1 MLVTG
6 IILIGIVFYAIW
18 AVRKIHKNRK
28 NGSCC
33 SGSCSGCVADV
44 FRFGGH
50 RLFRIFAHSAGL
62 HYNRICFLIGL
73 HILPIGAV

>member
-33 SGSCSGCVADV
+33 SGSCSGCVGKTSYKKSIAKSEKEK
-44 FRFGGH
+44 GKT
-50 RLFRIFAHSAGL
+50 
-62 HYNRICFLIGL
+62 
-73 HILPIGAV
+73 

>member
-33 SGSCSGCVADV
+33 SGSCSGCVGKEYCSDV
-44 FRFGGH
+44 
-50 RLFRIFAHSAGL
+50 RI
-62 HYNRICFLIGL
+62 
-73 HILPIGAV
+73 